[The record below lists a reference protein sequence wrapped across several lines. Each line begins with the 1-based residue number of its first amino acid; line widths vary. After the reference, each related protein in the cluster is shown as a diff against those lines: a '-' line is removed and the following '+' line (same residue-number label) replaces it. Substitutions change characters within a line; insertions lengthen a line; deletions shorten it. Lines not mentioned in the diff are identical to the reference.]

1 MHAGLDQVLADV
13 LHDLGALRCG
23 HGRGGDGGAGGCDG
37 VGALFRLGALAHELG
52 VGQVLVLLA
61 RERLG
66 RGLRQ
71 CFEAIRR
78 VGVAVFRCLCGR
90 EGETATARCIVVVSA
105 GVERDRWSP

>member
-1 MHAGLDQVLADV
+1 MRAGPDRVLADV

-23 HGRGGDGGAGGCDG
+23 HGRRGGGGGGGCDG

-61 RERLG
+61 GERLG

-90 EGETATARCIVVVSA
+90 EGETATTALFSLVRA
-105 GVERDRWSP
+105 